1 MIVDSG
7 YVCKKCGKIYH
18 KNKQDIPIY
27 CKKCGE
33 DLVEERYSYNLIEYR
48 GEVVE
53 TRETNIF
60 GGYDYVKNTLTKNIK
75 RVKIKKKVFGWEL
88 FDTIKEAKEE

>member
-1 MIVDSG
+1 M
-7 YVCKKCGKIYH
+7 
-18 KNKQDIPIY
+18 
-27 CKKCGE
+27 
-33 DLVEERYSYNLIEYR
+33 
-48 GEVVE
+48 E

-60 GGYDYVKNTLTKNIK
+60 GGYDYVKTTLTKNIK